1 MPHRLA
7 KAIDPL
13 NKIGDRGPLEIIM
26 DSLGEGLIVT
36 DDDGRISFMN
46 KYAEEIFAAHEEE
59 VGGLLFSDFLN
70 IYDKLGAAVRP
81 EDFLIAKVL
90 RTGRK
95 ASESTFY
102 YASPHRKK
110 FPAAVTTAP
119 VLAKGVMVGTASIFR
134 NMHKEA
140 SIDKAKT
147 EFVSLASH
155 QLRTPLTA
163 IKLFTEILLTKHSDP
178 ADEEKGILENIER
191 SNEKMIQL
199 VNDLL
204 NVANMEA
211 GRLNPEFH
219 VVAIGEVVSGVLSE
233 ANAMAH
239 KRNIN
244 INYECTVKDG
254 LIMETD
260 AKLLRQI
267 VNNIVTN
274 AIEYS
279 QNGTKISVKV
289 SKNRDKSCVISVKD
303 RGIGIT
309 KRAQREIFNRFF
321 RAQNAIKF
329 KTESS
334 GLGLYVCKM
343 MVETL
348 GGKITFKTVEDK
360 GTTFFITLPAVPP
373 TPKTSNQ

>member
-1 MPHRLA
+1 MLHRLA
-7 KAIDPL
+7 KATDPL
-13 NKIGDRGPLEIIM
+13 EQLGDRGPLEIIM

-46 KYAEEIFAAHEEE
+46 KYAEEMFATSEEE

-81 EDFLIAKVL
+81 EDFLICKVL
-90 RTGRK
+90 RSGRK
-95 ASESTFY
+95 ATESTFY
-102 YASPHRKK
+102 YSSPHRKK

-119 VLAKGVMVGTASIFR
+119 VLAEGVMVGTASIFR
-134 NMHKEA
+134 SMRKEA

-163 IKLFTEILLTKHSDP
+163 IKLFIEILLTKHTDP
-178 ADEEKGILENIER
+178 NDEEKEILKNIER

-211 GRLNPEFH
+211 GRLQPDFQ
-219 VVAIGEVVSGVLSE
+219 VVAVGDIVSSVLGEAVAV
-233 ANAMAH
+233 AH

-244 INYECTVKDG
+244 LHYECKIKDG
-254 LIMETD
+254 VKMQTD
-260 AKLLRQI
+260 PKLLRQI

-279 QNGTKISVKV
+279 LNDTKVV
-289 SKNRDKSCVISVKD
+289 VRVCKNKDKSCVISVRD
-303 RGIGIT
+303 RGIGIS

-343 MVETL
+343 MVEVL
-348 GGKITFKTVEDK
+348 GGRITFKTVEGK
-360 GTTFFITLPAVPP
+360 GTTFFINLPSTPP
-373 TPKTSNQ
+373 NPKT

>member
-7 KAIDPL
+7 QAMDPL
-13 NKIGDRGPLEIIM
+13 NQLGDRGPLEIIM

-46 KYAEEIFAAHEEE
+46 KYAEEMFATTEEE
-59 VGGLLFSDFLN
+59 VNGLLFSDFLN
-70 IYDKLGAAVRP
+70 VYDKLGAAVRP
-81 EDFLIAKVL
+81 EDFMIAKVL

-102 YASPHRKK
+102 YSSPHRKK

-119 VLAKGVMVGTASIFR
+119 VLTEGRVVGTASIFR
-134 NMHKEA
+134 NMQKEA

-163 IKLFTEILLTKHSDP
+163 IKLFTEILLTKHTDP
-178 ADEEKGILENIER
+178 NDEERGILENIER

-199 VNDLL
+199 CNDLL

-211 GRLNPEFH
+211 GRLQPGFQE
-219 VVAIGEVVSGVLSE
+219 VIIGDVVSSVLGE
-233 ANAMAH
+233 AIAVAH

-244 INYECTVKDG
+244 LHYECKIKDG
-254 LIMETD
+254 VKMQTD
-260 AKLLRQI
+260 PKLLRQI

-279 QNGTKISVKV
+279 RNDTKVLV
-289 SKNRDKSCVISVKD
+289 RVYKNKDKSCVISVRD
-303 RGIGIT
+303 RGIGIS

-343 MVETL
+343 MIETL
-348 GGKITFKTVEDK
+348 GGKITFKTVDGK
-360 GTTFFITLPAVPP
+360 GTTFFITIPP
-373 TPKTSNQ
+373 TPPPSKISN

>member
-1 MPHRLA
+1 MNN
-7 KAIDPL
+7 PL
-13 NKIGDRGPLEIIM
+13 GGDADRGPLEIIM
-26 DSLGEGLIVT
+26 DSLGEGLIMT

-46 KYAEEIFAAHEEE
+46 RYAEEMFATSEEE
-59 VGGLLFSDFLN
+59 VRGSLFSDFLK
-70 IYDKLGAAVRP
+70 IYDKLGVIVRP
-81 EDFLIAKVL
+81 ADFLIPRVL

-95 ASESTFY
+95 AAESTFY

-119 VLAKGVMVGTASIFR
+119 VLVDKRTVGTASIFR
-134 NMHKEA
+134 NMQKEA

-163 IKLFTEILLTKHSDP
+163 IKLFTEILLSKHTDP
-178 ADEEKGILENIER
+178 NDEEKEILENIEC

-211 GRLNPEFH
+211 GRLKPEF
-219 VVAIGEVVSGVLSE
+219 EVVSIADLVAGVLGE
-233 ANAMAH
+233 TFAVAH

-244 INYECTVKDG
+244 IHYTCKIKDG
-254 LIMETD
+254 VKIETD
-260 AKLLRQI
+260 PKLLRQI
-267 VNNIVTN
+267 INNIVTN

-279 QNGTKISVKV
+279 RNDSKVAVRVYKDRDKWCIISV
-289 SKNRDKSCVISVKD
+289 RD
-303 RGIGIT
+303 RGIGIS
-309 KRAQREIFNRFF
+309 KRAQKEIFNRFF

-334 GLGLYVCKM
+334 GLGLYVCRM
-343 MVETL
+343 MIEAI
-348 GGKITFKTVEDK
+348 GGRITFKTVEGK
-360 GTTFFITLPAVPP
+360 GTTFFVCIPQQAP
-373 TPKTSNQ
+373 TIKT